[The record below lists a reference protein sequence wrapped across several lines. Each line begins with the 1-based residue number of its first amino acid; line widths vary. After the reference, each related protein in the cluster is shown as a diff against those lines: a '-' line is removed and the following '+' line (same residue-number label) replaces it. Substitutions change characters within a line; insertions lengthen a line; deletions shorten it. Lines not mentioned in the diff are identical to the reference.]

1 VFVGRC
7 FISHVQVFYG
17 TRQGVTGRRSLDERV
32 RVVNSGRR
40 CPAQFA
46 EPAAINQT
54 TERDRA
60 SMSSSTPAASGQPNG
75 SGSDIESFTRAMI
88 VVAHP
93 DDAEFSS
100 AGTLA
105 KFAKEGKHVVLVLCT
120 SGDKGTARRDISSPE
135 LAALREGEQLE
146 ASKRLGLAETVF
158 LRLGDGELV
167 PDLAFREK
175 IVRQIR
181 AHRPDILI
189 THDPFRPYALHP
201 DHRAVGITAVDSVY
215 PTARDPLYFPEH
227 LQDGLEPHKV
237 AELWLYGSEA
247 PDTFIDISETFDTK
261 IHALKAHQSQVGT
274 AETLE
279 QRMRDRAEE
288 LGRQHGL
295 PMAEAFKVVKMRR

>member
-1 VFVGRC
+1 
-7 FISHVQVFYG
+7 
-17 TRQGVTGRRSLDERV
+17 
-32 RVVNSGRR
+32 
-40 CPAQFA
+40 
-46 EPAAINQT
+46 
-54 TERDRA
+54 
-60 SMSSSTPAASGQPNG
+60 MSSSSAAASSQA
-75 SGSDIESFTRAMI
+75 SESTSDVESFSRVMI

-105 KFAKEGKHVVLVLCT
+105 KFARDGKHVVLVQCT

-135 LAALREGEQLE
+135 LAKLRESEQLE
-146 ASKRLGLAETVF
+146 ASKRVGIAETVF
-158 LRLGDGELV
+158 LRLGDGELL
-167 PDLAFREK
+167 PDLTFREK
-175 IVRQIR
+175 VVRQIR
-181 AHRPDILI
+181 IHRPDILI

-215 PTARDPLYFPEH
+215 PTARDPLYFPQH
-227 LQDGLEPHKV
+227 LQEGLEPHKV
-237 AELWLYGSEA
+237 AELWLYGSEV

-279 QRMRDRAEE
+279 QRMRERAEE
-288 LGRQHGL
+288 LGRKHGL

>member
-1 VFVGRC
+1 
-7 FISHVQVFYG
+7 
-17 TRQGVTGRRSLDERV
+17 
-32 RVVNSGRR
+32 
-40 CPAQFA
+40 
-46 EPAAINQT
+46 
-54 TERDRA
+54 
-60 SMSSSTPAASGQPNG
+60 MSSSSSAAGSQNSG
-75 SGSDIESFTRAMI
+75 STSDIESYERVMI

-120 SGDKGTARRDISSPE
+120 SGDKGTARRDISSAD
-135 LAALREGEQLE
+135 LAKMREGEQLE
-146 ASKRLGLAETVF
+146 ASRRLGIADTVL

-175 IVRQIR
+175 VVRQIR
-181 AHRPDILI
+181 THRPDVLI

-237 AELWLYGSEA
+237 AELWLYGSET
-247 PDTFIDISETFDTK
+247 PDTFIDISDTFDTK
-261 IHALKAHQSQVGT
+261 IHALKAHASQVGT

-279 QRMRDRAEE
+279 KRMRERAEE
-288 LGRQHGL
+288 VGRQHGL

>member
-1 VFVGRC
+1 
-7 FISHVQVFYG
+7 
-17 TRQGVTGRRSLDERV
+17 
-32 RVVNSGRR
+32 
-40 CPAQFA
+40 
-46 EPAAINQT
+46 
-54 TERDRA
+54 
-60 SMSSSTPAASGQPNG
+60 MSSSSPAANGQQ
-75 SGSDIESFTRAMI
+75 SSSASDIESFTRAMI

-120 SGDKGTARRDISSPE
+120 SGDKGTARRDISSAD
-135 LAALREGEQLE
+135 LAQMREGEQLE

-158 LRLGDGELV
+158 LRLGDGELI
-167 PDLAFREK
+167 PDLAFRERV
-175 IVRQIR
+175 VRQIR
-181 AHRPDILI
+181 THRPDILI

-215 PTARDPLYFPEH
+215 PTARDPLYFPQH
-227 LQDGLEPHKV
+227 LQEGLEPHKV
-237 AELWLYGSEA
+237 AELWLYGSEV
-247 PDTFIDISETFDTK
+247 PDTFIDISETFETK